1 MGAVRLPRI
10 LVLTIDGFL
19 SAQRGSACG
28 SRRRCITSSRCQHH
42 PPSHCDLCQHHPPSH
57 CDLYDIEQEIR
68 QLQAMPHDLH
78 TLNGDMFQ
86 AANERFE
93 VST

>member
-42 PPSHCDLCQHHPPSH
+42 PPSHCDL
-57 CDLYDIEQEIR
+57 YDIEQEIR